1 MHKQQ
6 TIAVVGNPN
15 CGKTSLFN
23 ALTGSRQSV
32 GNWPGVTVERKSG
45 YFSFEGQKYELV
57 DLPGIYALDVFEDG
71 TSLDERIAW
80 EFVTSREAGLLI
92 NIIDAANLERN
103 LYLTTQLLEMR
114 RPMIVALNMMDVAA
128 NDGVSIDID
137 ALEARLGC
145 TVIPIIAAKKEGI
158 DALLAAIDS
167 NITKPQIAKAPAVDY
182 PQPVL
187 DVIERLA
194 TQFAEIAKIQKV
206 DPHWLSMRLLEQ
218 DPLAAHLAG
227 LDALNRTREATDE
240 LVQKLAEDLD
250 IVMVDA
256 RYGFA
261 HETAGIATKSSREH
275 RHAVSERIDKFVL
288 NRWLGVPVFLTVMYV
303 MFLLTINL
311 GNVFLDF
318 FDQFTGAILVDG
330 LGGWLTSIG
339 SPDWLTV
346 VLANGFGA
354 GVQVVATFIPIVGLL
369 YLLLALLEDSGYM
382 ARAAFVVDRAM
393 RIVGLPG
400 KAFVP
405 LLTGFG
411 CNVPAILATRTL
423 EQRRDRILTI
433 MMAPFM
439 SCGARLPVYA
449 LFAAAFFT
457 QGGQNIVFALYL
469 IGVLAA
475 MVTGFILKK
484 TLLQGT
490 NATFVLELP
499 PWHRPKL
506 RTVLPQA
513 WARLKGF
520 IFGAGKIIVPVVM
533 VLNLLNALGTDGSF
547 NNADSEDSVLSSIGR
562 TITPV
567 FAPMG
572 LQEDNW
578 PAAVGIFTGAAAKEV
593 IVGTLDALYS
603 DIARKETVNNGLV
616 DDFNLVDALTASVMT
631 IPHNLAEMGQW
642 IFDPLGLNIIDT
654 DSLSEAAKVQDV
666 NEGTFGAMQSR
677 FDGKAGAF
685 AYLLFI
691 LLYTPCVAAMTAI
704 VREIGARWAVFAG
717 IWTLGFAY
725 ITATVFYQL
734 AIFNRN
740 PAHSISWV
748 AGSAVFVGLVILILW
763 LFGRRQSGNMLGLI
777 EKKSVEESA

>member
-1 MHKQQ
+1 MASREQPK

-23 ALTGSRQSV
+23 ALTGSSQRV

-45 YFSFEGQKYELV
+45 NFNFQDQQFELV
-57 DLPGIYALDVFEDG
+57 DLPGIYALDVFDDG
-71 TSLDERIAW
+71 TSLDEKIAW
-80 EFVTSREAGLLI
+80 EYVTSREAGLLI
-92 NIIDAANLERN
+92 NIVDAANLERN

-114 RPMIVALNMMDVAA
+114 RPMIVALNMMDVAVK
-128 NDGVSIDID
+128 DGVSIDIA
-137 ALEARLGC
+137 ALEEQLGC
-145 TVIPIIAAKKEGI
+145 PVVPIVASRREGI
-158 DALLAAIDS
+158 DLLLTAIS
-167 NITKPQIAKAPAVDY
+167 AQVSEPVAVPAPAVKY
-182 PQPVL
+182 PEPLLTAL
-187 DVIERLA
+187 DQLA
-194 TQFAEIAKIQKV
+194 IRFSEIARVQNV
-206 DPHWLSMRLLEQ
+206 DPNWLSLRLLEE
-218 DPLAAHLAG
+218 DPLAAHLSG
-227 LDALNRTREATDE
+227 TDALARVREVTAE
-240 LVQKLAEDLD
+240 LAQQLDNDLD

-261 HETAGIATKSSREH
+261 HEVARKVTRVAREQ
-275 RHAVSERIDKFVL
+275 RQAISEKIDRFVL
-288 NRWLGVPVFLTVMYV
+288 DRWLGIPIFLAVMYV
-303 MFLLTINL
+303 LFLLTINL

-318 FDQFTGAILVDG
+318 FDLFIGAILVDG
-330 LGGWLTSIG
+330 LAEGLAAIG
-339 SPDWLTV
+339 SPEWVTLI
-346 VLANGFGA
+346 LAY
-354 GVQVVATFIPIVGLL
+354 GVGSGIQVVATFVPIVGLL
-369 YLLLALLEDSGYM
+369 YFLLAVLEDSGYM

-393 RIVGLPG
+393 RVVGLPG

-433 MMAPFM
+433 VMAPFM

-457 QGGQNIVFALYL
+457 HGGQNIVFALYL

-475 MVTGFILKK
+475 MLTGFILKK

-490 NATFVLELP
+490 SATFVLELP
-499 PWHRPKL
+499 PWHRPTL
-506 RTVLPQA
+506 RTILPQA

-562 TITPV
+562 TITPA

-572 LQEDNW
+572 LKEDNW

-603 DIARKETVNNGLV
+603 DMARKESAELAVEEVFDLGESLQAAFISVPVNLLQLGERV
-616 DDFNLVDALTASVMT
+616 
-631 IPHNLAEMGQW
+631 
-642 IFDPLGLNIIDT
+642 FDPLGLDIIT
-654 DSLSEAAKVQDV
+654 SGTLAEAAAAQEV
-666 NEGTFGAMQSR
+666 NAGTFGAMQAR
-677 FDGKAGAF
+677 FDGKVGAF

-691 LLYTPCVAAMTAI
+691 LLYTPCVAAVTAI
-704 VREIGARWAVFAG
+704 VREVGAGWATFVSF
-717 IWTLGFAY
+717 WTLGFAY
-725 ITATVFYQL
+725 LTATVFFQVAVFSRHPLYS
-734 AIFNRN
+734 A
-740 PAHSISWV
+740 SWI
-748 AGSAVFVGLVILILW
+748 AGSAVFMAIVIFIMW
-763 LFGRRQSGNMLGLI
+763 LLGRQNRAGVSAKI
-777 EKKSVEESA
+777 AEESV

>member
-1 MHKQQ
+1 MTDPSNRK

-45 YFSFEGQKYELV
+45 CFSFQGQDYELV

-114 RPMIVALNMMDVAA
+114 RPMIVALNMMDVAT
-128 NDGVSIDID
+128 NDGVSIDVS
-137 ALEARLGC
+137 ALSKQLGC
-145 TVIPIIAAKKEGI
+145 PVVPIVAAKQEGI
-158 DALLAAIDS
+158 DELLSVVSRQISEPSVAA
-167 NITKPQIAKAPAVDY
+167 APAVKY
-182 PQPVL
+182 PQPLLTAV
-187 DVIERLA
+187 DQLA
-194 TQFAEIAKIQKV
+194 SRFAEIARIQKV
-206 DPHWLSMRLLEQ
+206 DPHWLSLRLLEQ
-218 DPLAAHLAG
+218 DPLAAHLSG
-227 LDALNRTREATDE
+227 TDALAKTRAVAEE
-240 LVQKLAEDLD
+240 LEQQLDNDLD

-261 HETAGIATKSSREH
+261 HEAARTVTRAAREQ
-275 RHAVSERIDKFVL
+275 RHATSEKIDRFVL
-288 NRWLGVPVFLTVMYV
+288 NRWLGIPIFLAVMYL

-318 FDQFTGAILVDG
+318 FDQFTGALLVDG
-330 LGGWLTSIG
+330 LGGWLTAIG
-339 SPDWLTV
+339 SPDWLTII
-346 VLANGFGA
+346 LAHGFGS
-354 GVQVVATFIPIVGLL
+354 GIQVVATFIPIVGLL

-393 RIVGLPG
+393 RVVGLPG

-433 MMAPFM
+433 VMAPFM

-457 QGGQNIVFALYL
+457 HGGQNVVFALYL

-475 MVTGFILKK
+475 MITGFILKK
-484 TLLQGT
+484 TLLRGT

-499 PWHRPKL
+499 PWHRPRL
-506 RTVLPQA
+506 RTVLPHA

-547 NNADSEDSVLSSIGR
+547 NNADSEDSVLSTIGR
-562 TITPV
+562 VITPV

-572 LQEDNW
+572 LEEDNW

-603 DIARKETVNNGLV
+603 DIARKETAESEQVEK
-616 DDFNLVDALTASVMT
+616 FNLPVALKAAFMSV
-631 IPHNLAEMGQW
+631 PLNLAEMGQRV
-642 IFDPLGLNIIDT
+642 FDPLGLDIIAT
-654 DSLSEAAKVQDV
+654 ESLAEAAAVQEV
-666 NEGTFGAMQSR
+666 HEGTFGAMQAR
-677 FDGKAGAF
+677 FDGKIGAF

-691 LLYTPCVAAMTAI
+691 LLYTPCVAAVTAI
-704 VREIGARWAVFAG
+704 VREVGAGWATFVGF
-717 IWTLGFAY
+717 WTLGFAY
-725 ITATVFYQL
+725 LTATVFYQVGVFSRHPL
-734 AIFNRN
+734 Y
-740 PAHSISWV
+740 SSSWI
-748 AGSAVFVGLVILILW
+748 AGSAVFMAIVILIMW
-763 LFGRRQSGNMLGLI
+763 LMGRRQTGVQIQIS
-777 EKKSVEESA
+777 EEMA